1 MEIKIRN
8 LTFSFGKQSGAPCHQ
23 EKSASDP
30 DRPFQLSI
38 PELNLKSGLSH
49 AWVGPSGS
57 GKTTALRLLA
67 GILRPGQP
75 SEPDSNFQ
83 KTELKIGGT
92 DLTRLSDAELR
103 RFRSEHLGLVFQ
115 DFKLLEYL
123 NVLENILLPVRLVSG
138 NKRGMS
144 RRRID
149 LDLDL
154 DLIKHRAEELLNRV
168 GLEGKGRRSVSQLS
182 QGEQQRV
189 AICRALIL
197 QPKLALADEPTGNLD
212 PRAKVAVMQLLREE
226 CQKLNATLLVV
237 THDHELLEGL
247 DSVTDFSTFYPSPP
261 SASISPYSSSH
272 PSAEPFPPNSST
284 ANT

>member
-67 GILRPGQP
+67 GILRPGPP

-83 KTELKIGGT
+83 KTELMIGGT

-123 NVLENILLPVRLVSG
+123 NVLENILLPARLASG
-138 NKRGMS
+138 NRRVRSSSRG
-144 RRRID
+144 
-149 LDLDL
+149 DL

-272 PSAEPFPPNSST
+272 PSAETFPPNSST

>member
-1 MEIKIRN
+1 MEIEIRN
-8 LTFSFGKQSGAPCHQ
+8 LEFSFGKQNGASSPQ
-23 EKSASDP
+23 EKSASATDQ
-30 DRPFQLSI
+30 PFQLSI

-67 GILRPGQP
+67 GILRPRQL
-75 SEPDSNFQ
+75 SEIGSSSDSSSK

-123 NVLENILLPVRLVSG
+123 NVLENILQPARLASG
-138 NKRGMS
+138 NRSKTSSS
-144 RRRID
+144 RS
-149 LDLDL
+149 DL
-154 DLIKHRAEELLNRV
+154 DLIQHRAETLLNRV
-168 GLEGKGRRSVSQLS
+168 GLGGKGRRSVSQLS

-197 QPKLALADEPTGNLD
+197 EPKLALADEPTGNLD

-237 THDHELLEGL
+237 THDHQLLEGL
-247 DSVTDFSTFYPSPP
+247 DSVTDFSTFYQSQSP
-261 SASISPYSSSH
+261 SH
-272 PSAEPFPPNSST
+272 PNSPSDPNTQPIQSDS
-284 ANT
+284 NT

>member
-1 MEIKIRN
+1 MEIEIRN
-8 LTFSFGKQSGAPCHQ
+8 LEFSFGKQSGAPSHP

-30 DRPFQLSI
+30 DQPFQLSI
-38 PELNLKSGLSH
+38 PKLNLKSGLSH

-75 SEPDSNFQ
+75 SEPDSNSQ

-123 NVLENILLPVRLVSG
+123 NVLENILLPARLASG
-138 NKRGMS
+138 NRRVWSSSRG
-144 RRRID
+144 D
-149 LDLDL
+149 LDLL
-154 DLIKHRAEELLNRV
+154 KHRAEALLNRV
-168 GLEGKGRRSVSQLS
+168 GLKGKGRRSVSQLS

-237 THDHELLEGL
+237 THDHQLLEGL
-247 DSVTDFSTFYPSPP
+247 DSVTDFSTFYQSQ
-261 SASISPYSSSH
+261 SSSH
-272 PSAEPFPPNSST
+272 ANSPSDPNAQPIQSSP
-284 ANT
+284 NK

>member
-1 MEIKIRN
+1 MEIEIRN
-8 LTFSFGKQSGAPCHQ
+8 LEFSFGKQKDARSH
-23 EKSASDP
+23 ENSASDP
-30 DRPFQLSI
+30 DQAFQLSI
-38 PELNLKSGLSH
+38 PKMSLKSGLSH

-67 GILRPGQP
+67 GILRPRQP
-75 SEPDSNFQ
+75 SEIGANINHDNKSSAR

-123 NVLENILLPVRLVSG
+123 NVLENILLPARLASG
-138 NKRGMS
+138 NRSGTS
-144 RRRID
+144 SNRSS
-149 LDLDL
+149 LA
-154 DLIKHRAEELLNRV
+154 LIKHRAETLLDRV
-168 GLEGKGRRSVSQLS
+168 GLAGKGRRSVSQLS

-197 QPKLALADEPTGNLD
+197 EPKLALADEPTGNLD

-237 THDHELLEGL
+237 THDHQLLEGL
-247 DSVTDFSTFYPSPP
+247 DSVTDFSTFYQ
-261 SASISPYSSSH
+261 SSSN
-272 PSAEPFPPNSST
+272 PTSRSVQNTQPIQST
-284 ANT
+284 SHK

>member
-1 MEIKIRN
+1 MEIEIRN
-8 LTFSFGKQSGAPCHQ
+8 LEFSFGKQKDTRSQ
-23 EKSASDP
+23 ENSASDP
-30 DRPFQLSI
+30 DQPFQLSI
-38 PELNLKSGLSH
+38 PKLSLKSGLSH

-67 GILRPGQP
+67 GILRPKQP
-75 SEPDSNFQ
+75 SEIGAGSDSSAR

-123 NVLENILLPVRLVSG
+123 NVLENILLPARLASG
-138 NKRGMS
+138 NRRARSSS
-144 RRRID
+144 RS
-149 LDLDL
+149 DL
-154 DLIKHRAEELLNRV
+154 DLIKHRAETLLNRV

-212 PRAKVAVMQLLREE
+212 PRAKVAVMQLLRDE

-247 DSVTDFSTFYPSPP
+247 DSVTDFSTFYQSSSDPSSP
-261 SASISPYSSSH
+261 SAQYT
-272 PSAEPFPPNSST
+272 PPIQSNS
-284 ANT
+284 NK